1 MKKFDLKAH
10 NEKMAAFTKR
20 AASGEYPSRKV
31 AQTGSYVGSAIGM
44 ILLGVGVVGIVLD
57 SIWGWGSFF
66 GGMATVISN
75 IINLRRISKL
85 Q

>member
-10 NEKMAAFTKR
+10 NAKMAAFTKC
-20 AASGEYPSRKV
+20 AASGTYPSRKV
-31 AQTGSYVGSAIGM
+31 ALTGSYVGSAIGI
-44 ILLGVGVVGIVLD
+44 ILLGVGAVGIMLD

-75 IINLRRISKL
+75 MINLRRISKL

>member
-10 NEKMAAFTKR
+10 NEKMSAFTKR
-20 AASGEYPSRKV
+20 AASGTYPSRKV
-31 AQTGSYVGSAIGM
+31 ALTGSYVGSAIGV
-44 ILLGVGVVGIVLD
+44 ILLGVGAVGIVLH